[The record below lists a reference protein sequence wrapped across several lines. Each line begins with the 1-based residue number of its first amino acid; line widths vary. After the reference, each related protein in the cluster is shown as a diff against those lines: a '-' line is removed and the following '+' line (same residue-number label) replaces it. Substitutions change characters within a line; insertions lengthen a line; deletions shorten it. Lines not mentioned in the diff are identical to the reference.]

1 LNKSGSRCKILSKN
15 NNPFV
20 GSLITIAAAS
30 GSGKTSLVKALT
42 RLLPNLAVSISHTT
56 RPIREGEA
64 NRVHYLFISKQKFL
78 EMIAANEFLEH
89 AEVFGHYYG
98 TSRSWVERT
107 LHLGIDVI
115 LEIDWQGAA
124 QIRKL
129 YPLSTSIFI
138 LPPSIKALRERLLH
152 RQQDSLDIIEQRL
165 AAANKEI
172 CRSGEF
178 DYLVIN
184 DIFDQALNDLKTII
198 QAKRLEC
205 KVQMK
210 RYGKLLEDLM
220 QSQYTSS
227 EVWSE

>member
-1 LNKSGSRCKILSKN
+1 M
-15 NNPFV
+15 
-20 GSLITIAAAS
+20 GSLFTIAAAS

-42 RLLPNLAVSISHTT
+42 RSLPKVAVSVSHTT
-56 RPIREGEA
+56 RPLREGEK
-64 NRVHYLFISKQKFL
+64 NGVHYLFISKQQFL

-107 LHLGIDVI
+107 LRLGIDVI

-129 YPLSTSIFI
+129 YPISTSIFI
-138 LPPSIKALRERLLH
+138 LPPSIKVLRERLLN
-152 RQQDSLDIIEQRL
+152 RQQDTLDIIEQRL

-172 CRSGEF
+172 CRCGEF

-184 DIFDQALNDLKTII
+184 DVFDKALNDLKTII

-205 KVQMK
+205 RVQMK
-210 RYGKLLEDLM
+210 RYGKLLEDLT
-220 QSQYTSS
+220 QSRYTNQGT
-227 EVWSE
+227 WPDNKKL